1 MIEPDSRFG
10 SYFTVRKKKKKKGG
24 GGIRGRF
31 SEIRSFSGDEH
42 GGAVASFAEDWRAM
56 RERTSAGL
64 AAARA
69 AGLASYRISGETG
82 ALTPLATQTVGQ
94 RPAAGYLITRL
105 GD

>member
-1 MIEPDSRFG
+1 
-10 SYFTVRKKKKKKGG
+10 
-24 GGIRGRF
+24 
-31 SEIRSFSGDEH
+31 
-42 GGAVASFAEDWRAM
+42 M

-82 ALTPLATQTVGQ
+82 ALTPLATQAVGQ
-94 RPAAGYLITRL
+94 RPTAVLITRL